1 MANLTTRPL
10 ALALLALFVSAATLA
25 VAQNDPAAG
34 ASQGSTP
41 TDQASSSSAVG
52 QPITSEAGPSTA
64 TVAAPTG
71 NRVYIVRMRGV
82 PPLAGYTGGIAG
94 YEATAPR
101 TRAAQWAA
109 AAGQRLRQRL
119 PRINLRKGPAKSF
132 AKMLGRMQEKVAKD
146 INLPMKNVLYSY
158 KFVSNGFAATLSPD
172 KVEQLKRHPDVADV
186 FPSYTMHKLTTDSAD
201 FLQLPDSLW
210 AVNGGQANA
219 GEDVVVGIVDT
230 GIWPEHPSFADN
242 TTVPYEAPPTS
253 WRGVCQTSDD
263 FPACNNKLIGARY
276 FSAGFREMTG
286 DVEDLTYD
294 WASARDAD
302 GHGTWCAAA
311 AAGNSDVDV
320 FTTRGQL
327 VGMASGM
334 APRARVA
341 AYKVFWSN
349 SNSGGMTAA
358 WADIEAAV
366 NYAVADGVDVLSLSL
381 GGLDP
386 EATYFD
392 DMPYLYA
399 NLANVAVVYA
409 AGNSGP
415 PTTGGQMYRTLSNFS
430 PFYLTVGAST
440 IGRRFL
446 TTITLGDG
454 TELQG
459 SGFGAGGAEPD
470 TAPIIEGLTARRTG
484 ITIGKSDQCLPY
496 ALDATKVDGKYV
508 LCSYGG
514 VPTSEKV
521 SDLLMKGAKGIL
533 LLNIPHALEPFTPYD
548 ERMPVIYLPFLA
560 ADSLRTYVRSTSSPT
575 VTLSTDF
582 ERNMDLAAPAMAYF
596 SSTGPVANPY
606 ATVSASRPCNDIL
619 KPDITA
625 PGVSLWSAWRGSS
638 PGADYGFSMISGT
651 SMATPHMAGVVA
663 LIVQQRPNWTPAQI
677 FSAIM
682 TSATVTDTK
691 DQKIQLS
698 SGATATPWDMGAG
711 HVSPEGVLD
720 PGLTYN
726 AGATDYYNFL
736 AGQGLTK
743 ARGLLGTRNR
753 LVAVKPYMLNRPT
766 IAVARLSKS
775 VSVTRTVTNV
785 GSTAS
790 NYTVSWVAPPGV
802 TVTIVPL
809 KLSLAVGGSATYT
822 VKFSVTAASWEFKYG
837 SLTWKDAYGHVVK
850 SVIAVQPI
858 VKDTSSTARKQSS
871 RKL

>member
-1 MANLTTRPL
+1 MAARTTRRL
-10 ALALLALFVSAATLA
+10 ALALLALVLSAAISLA
-25 VAQNDPAAG
+25 VAQNDPAAPQD
-34 ASQGSTP
+34 S
-41 TDQASSSSAVG
+41 SSSSAAG

-64 TVAAPTG
+64 TTAPSEG
-71 NRVYIVRMRGV
+71 NKVYIVRMRGV
-82 PPLAGYTGGIAG
+82 PPLAGYTGGISG

-119 PRINLRKGPAKSF
+119 PRINLRKGPAKAF

-158 KFVSNGFAATLSPD
+158 KFVSNGFAAKLSPD

-186 FPSYTMHKLTTDSAD
+186 FPSYTMHKLTTDSSE
-201 FLQLPDSLW
+201 FLKLPDSLW
-210 AVNGGQANA
+210 AVNGGQSKA

-230 GIWPEHPSFADN
+230 GIWPEHPSFSDN
-242 TTVPYEAPPTS
+242 TSIPFGPPPAS
-253 WRGVCQTSDD
+253 WRGTCQTTDD
-263 FPACNNKLIGARY
+263 FPACNNKLIGARHL
-276 FSAGFREMTG
+276 SLGFREMTG

-294 WASARDAD
+294 WGSARDAD
-302 GHGTWCAAA
+302 GHGSWCAAA

-320 FTTRGQL
+320 FTTRDQL

-334 APRARVA
+334 APRARIA

-358 WADIEAAV
+358 WADVEAAV
-366 NYAVADGVDVLSLSL
+366 NFAVADGVDVLSLSL

-386 EATYFD
+386 DASYFD
-392 DMPYLYA
+392 DMPYLFA

-415 PTTGGQMYRTLSNFS
+415 PQTGSYMYRTLSNFS

-440 IGRRFL
+440 IGRRYL

-454 TELQG
+454 TEVQG
-459 SGFGAGGAEPD
+459 SGFGAGGSEPD
-470 TAPIIEGLTARRTG
+470 TAGIIEGIAARRSG

-496 ALDATKVDGKYV
+496 SLDQAKVVNKYV

-514 VPTSEKV
+514 VPTTDKV
-521 SDLLMKGAKGIL
+521 ADLMIKGARGIL

-548 ERMPVIYLPFLA
+548 ERLPVIYLPFLA
-560 ADSLRTYVRSTSSPT
+560 ADSLRTYARSTSSPT
-575 VTLSTDF
+575 VTLSVDF
-582 ERNMDLAAPAMAYF
+582 EKNMDLAAPAMAYF

-606 ATVSASRPCNDIL
+606 AAISASRPCNDIL

-625 PGVSLWSAWRGSS
+625 PGVSLWSAWRGST
-638 PGADYGFSMISGT
+638 PGTDYGFAMISGT
-651 SMATPHMAGVVA
+651 SMATPHMAGIVA
-663 LIVQQRPNWTPAQI
+663 LIVQQHPNWTPAQI

-682 TSATVTDTK
+682 TSATTTDTK

-711 HVSPEGVLD
+711 HVNVGGVLD

-743 ARGLLGTRNR
+743 ARALLSTRNR
-753 LVAVKPYMLNRPT
+753 LVSVKPYMLNRPT
-766 IAVARLSKS
+766 IAVSRLSKS

-785 GSTAS
+785 GSAAS
-790 NYTVSWVAPPGV
+790 NYTVTVVPPQGV
-802 TVTIVPL
+802 TVTVTPA
-809 KLSLAVGGSATYT
+809 KLSLAVGGSATFT
-822 VKFSVTAASWEFKYG
+822 VKFSVTQASWEFKYG
-837 SLTWKDAYGHVVK
+837 TLMWKDAFGHVVK
-850 SVIAVQPI
+850 STIAVQPI
-858 VKDTSSTARKQSS
+858 VKDTVSSARKKSIRRS
-871 RKL
+871 